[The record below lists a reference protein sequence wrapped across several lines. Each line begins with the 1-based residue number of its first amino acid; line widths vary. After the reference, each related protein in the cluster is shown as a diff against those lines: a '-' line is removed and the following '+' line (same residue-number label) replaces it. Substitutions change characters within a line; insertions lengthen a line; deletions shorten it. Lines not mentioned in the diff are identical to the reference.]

1 VEVKGSLMTP
11 GPTARKLGD
20 EFVDDLR
27 RPLADDVC
35 DQPAMCATY
44 DEYGDCTRCGYPSNC
59 HDY

>member
-1 VEVKGSLMTP
+1 MTP